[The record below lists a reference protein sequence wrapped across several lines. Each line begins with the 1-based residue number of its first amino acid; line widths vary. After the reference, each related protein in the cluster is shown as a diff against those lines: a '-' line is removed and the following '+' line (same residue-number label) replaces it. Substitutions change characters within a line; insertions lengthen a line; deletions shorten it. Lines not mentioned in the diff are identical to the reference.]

1 MRIAVLGATGVL
13 GRNVVPRLL
22 AAGHEVVAAVRNDH
36 GARLVQNFG
45 ARAKR
50 GDILDA
56 GSLSSIVGGCD
67 AALHLAT
74 AIPKPGP
81 KMDWSLNDRIRTDG
95 TRNLIKACRAE
106 NVRHYVQQSIAMILG
121 GSDEWRDEDGPVLAD
136 HAVYRSAVEMENL
149 VRDSDLDW
157 RIVRGGLFYGP
168 GTGRE
173 ELYRAA
179 LAKGELRLPGDG
191 SAYVSLIHVA
201 DMAAAVVAATQAPTS
216 RLTVNAVDDH
226 PATYAELFGFLA
238 AQAGTPPAAPGSP
251 PGMASFR
258 IGNQLAKQRLGWR
271 PFYPDFRAGMA

>member
-13 GRNVVPRLL
+13 GRNVIPRFV
-22 AAGHEVVAAVRNDH
+22 AAGHEVIAAVRNDH

-45 ARAKR
+45 AKAKR

-56 GSLSSIVGGCD
+56 ASLPSIVTGCD

-95 TRNLIKACRAE
+95 TRNLIRACQAE
-106 NVRHYVQQSIAMILG
+106 NVRRYVQQSIAMMLG
-121 GSDEWRDEDGPVLAD
+121 GSNEWRDEDGPVLAD
-136 HAVYRSAVEMENL
+136 HPVYRSSVEMERL

-157 RIVRGGLFYGP
+157 RIARGGLFYGP

-173 ELYRAA
+173 EMYRTA
-179 LAKGELRLPGDG
+179 LANGELRLPGDG

-201 DMAAAVVAATQAPTS
+201 DMAAAVVAATLAPTS
-216 RLTVNAVDDH
+216 RLTVNVVDDH
-226 PATYAELFGFLA
+226 PPTYAELFGFLA
-238 AQAGTPPAAPGSP
+238 AQANVPPAPPGGP

-258 IGNQLAKQRLGWR
+258 VGNQLAKQRLGWR
-271 PFYPDFRAGMA
+271 PFYPDYRVGLA